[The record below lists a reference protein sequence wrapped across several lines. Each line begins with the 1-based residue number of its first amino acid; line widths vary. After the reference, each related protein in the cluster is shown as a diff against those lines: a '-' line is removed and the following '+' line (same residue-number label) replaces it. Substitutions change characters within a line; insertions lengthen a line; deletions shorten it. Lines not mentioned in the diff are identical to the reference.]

1 MFEEFWKLY
10 PRKIAKKPAQQI
22 WSRLTDDEKLA
33 ALQALPNHIRAWD
46 GKEAEYNPHARTWLN
61 QARWTDELGAVNAC
75 ASVRSAWWTSELGT
89 MAYGRDRG
97 ITPRPGEDMAAYRA
111 RLRAA

>member
-1 MFEEFWKLY
+1 MWEEFWNLY

-33 ALQALPNHIRAWD
+33 ALQALPNHIRAWE
-46 GKEAEYNPHARTWLN
+46 GKDAEYIPHARTWLN
-61 QARWTDELGAVNAC
+61 QARWTDVLEEKPRST
-75 ASVRSAWWTSELGT
+75 SVSKAWWTSELDT
-89 MAYGRDRG
+89 LAYGRDRG
-97 ITPRPGEDMAAYRA
+97 ITPRPGEDMATYRA